1 MLESIAGIREIG
13 LRGVTTK
20 NQFGLVA
27 HAGYQHAHLSG
38 REVLGLVTYDVRPIK
53 TSTSEVSDRLEP
65 HLLPCSQIDDS
76 LHSQTALKT

>member
-27 HAGYQHAHLSG
+27 HAGYQHARLSG

-76 LHSQTALKT
+76 LHAQATLKT